1 MNAFNLPVIPPP
13 GRIYEQGFVEPL
25 ADFLGIPERLV
36 RENSIAERY
45 KMKEAVIKNTPS
57 SYFGYKEFESNVALF
72 GIEIEVEGRRLPE
85 KVKFFETK
93 NDGSLRGESFEYVF
107 NKPLNLSTS
116 IKAIEGLVDAFKDRD
131 TVLDMSY
138 RTSVH
143 VHVNVSNLEKNSI
156 SVFLY
161 VTFLLEKILVKYCG
175 DIREGNRFCLRMVDA
190 EYKLDELARFISGKG
205 FLIDNQ
211 NTVKY
216 SAINIHPISTQG
228 SVEFRSMKG
237 TVDVKTLTDWLSAL
251 NNIYEYAKRFET
263 IKQVSDHYEN
273 IGPEEFGKEAFHN
286 VFKEFQYKGFDKD
299 IEEMHTLM
307 VSIPY
312 I

>member
-1 MNAFNLPVIPPP
+1 MAAFKLPVIPPP
-13 GRIYEQGFVEPL
+13 GRVYGQDLVAPL
-25 ADFLGIPERLV
+25 DDFLDVPARLV
-36 RENSIAERY
+36 VEHSISE
-45 KMKEAVIKNTPS
+45 KFEKKEAVMKNTPS
-57 SYFGYKEFESNVALF
+57 NYFGYKEFESNVALF
-72 GIEIEVEGRRLPE
+72 GIEIEVEGMKLPE

-116 IKAIEGLVDAFKDRD
+116 IKAIEGLVDVFKASD
-131 TVLDMSY
+131 TVLDMGY

-161 VTFLLEKILVKYCG
+161 VAFLLEKILVKYCG

-190 EYKLDELARFISGKG
+190 EYKLDELARFIGGKG

-211 NTVKY
+211 NIVKY

-237 TVDVKTLTDWLSAL
+237 TVDIKTLTDWLSAL

-273 IGPEEFGKEAFHN
+273 IGPEEFGKEALHN
-286 VFKEFQYKGFDKD
+286 VFKEFQYKGFEKD